1 MEHLTHSFFS
11 SIVAGKALLYFCRG
25 SGKMGCYSLLIPRHE
40 MNFCKCFNDPRT
52 RAARISQDKLVPGG
66 DSDKA
71 RFKIKGQKLCVPHSG
86 GRPGDATVTMGTGEL
101 VLTTG
106 ASFFFASS
114 SESSSRRRI
123 RIRSRQVRP
132 GRLLRGCWWGKR
144 SSAAAALAPTKVTFA
159 ARL

>member
-25 SGKMGCYSLLIPRHE
+25 SGKKGCYSLLIPRHE

-52 RAARISQDKLVPGG
+52 RARISQDKLVPGG

-71 RFKIKGQKLCVPHSG
+71 QFKIKGQKLCVPHSG
-86 GRPGDATVTMGTGEL
+86 GRPGDAAVTMGTGEL

-106 ASFFFASS
+106 ASFFFYPPVSPAVAGGFGSGAG
-114 SESSSRRRI
+114 
-123 RIRSRQVRP
+123 RSGLDVCSVAA
-132 GRLLRGCWWGKR
+132 GGG
-144 SSAAAALAPTKVTFA
+144 SAALQLLLWLQQK
-159 ARL
+159 